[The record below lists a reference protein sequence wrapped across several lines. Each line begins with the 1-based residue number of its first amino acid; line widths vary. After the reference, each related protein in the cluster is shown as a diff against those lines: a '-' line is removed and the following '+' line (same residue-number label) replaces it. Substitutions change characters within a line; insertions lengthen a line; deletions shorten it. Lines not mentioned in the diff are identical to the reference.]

1 MRKLHPAFVTAFA
14 TFCVL
19 LCAAAIRATPGVLI
33 VPLEHKFGW
42 SRASIS
48 FAISVNLL
56 LYGLMGP
63 FCAAIAAR
71 IGIRRTMALAMG
83 LLRSEERRVGKE
95 CRSLCDWSSDVCSS
109 DLHLRQPAALRADGA
124 VLRRHRRAHRHPA
137 HHGLGD
143 GPAQIGRA
151 SCRERV

>member
-33 VPLEHKFGW
+33 VPLEQEFGW
-42 SRASIS
+42 SRATIS

-56 LYGLMGP
+56 LYGLLGP
-63 FCAAIAAR
+63 FCAAIASR

-83 LLRSEERRVGKE
+83 LLALALFSATYIRSPWQLVVVSGFCVGAGTGT
-95 CRSLCDWSSDVCSS
+95 
-109 DLHLRQPAALRADGA
+109 AALVIGGVVVTRWFSK
-124 VLRRHRRAHRHPA
+124 HR
-137 HHGLGD
+137 
-143 GPAQIGRA
+143 
-151 SCRERV
+151 